1 MPTQNE
7 IKAAAKSL
15 RWLANQVPSDLSD
28 SNEDK
33 TLKYIKLYSTNGADI
48 LEKCAEKEDTKGML
62 MTVAGLQ
69 VCRAYN
75 KVTSSSHYYCPICGQ
90 RLKS

>member
-28 SNEDK
+28 SNEDRM
-33 TLKYIKLYSTNGADI
+33 LKCIKLYSTNGADM
-48 LEKCAEKEDTKGML
+48 LEKCAEKEDEKGMS
-62 MTVAGLQ
+62 MIVAGLQ
-69 VCRAYN
+69 ICRACN
-75 KVTSSSHYYCPICGQ
+75 NVTSSSNYYCPTCGQ